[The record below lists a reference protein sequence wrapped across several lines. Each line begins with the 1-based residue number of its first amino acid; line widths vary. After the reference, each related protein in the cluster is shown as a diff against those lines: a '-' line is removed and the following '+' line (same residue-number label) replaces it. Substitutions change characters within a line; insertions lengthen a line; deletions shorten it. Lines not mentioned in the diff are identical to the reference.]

1 MKKSIKLLILVL
13 SVALIVGA
21 MAVISGAA
29 TTEQK
34 DNYVAITKNGTT
46 TESNNFATTFK
57 NAKAGHVIKLL
68 GNQTVSAAVTNS
80 QSGTSP
86 IVIDLN
92 GYTLDFS
99 ASTSAYAFSKG
110 NGAVK
115 FVGEGKI
122 LFGDSFCS
130 LSNSAKLEMEGSGNG
145 ILLQS
150 KGTGA
155 KTIVNSKINNTMSF
169 KNVKMDIS
177 YAATSSNVSGSL
189 FKVEKTDKAAGVFV
203 TFENCEI
210 VVNTTFEDPSIDI
223 SSQFVFNGFGHTC
236 YVLKNTVVNTTG
248 NGICFDNVTGIN
260 NNLSVGAPYDIDGDG
275 TDDGNYGLVMDN
287 SSIICKPASS
297 TVTAASA
304 TANAALKCSPIVYKG
319 PESTS
324 KVYIGNK
331 SVVAGT
337 DNLVNGFATAT
348 ATTSSVT
355 VENATLELLTVS
367 EHLAGAAFNGPA
379 YVNFLYGGKFILG
392 GGALT
397 AEGTTIEG
405 TAQGVLTAANDGTGA
420 EATPKYSVDFVL
432 GAQVDAIPTGVVFDY
447 AANASYLD
455 MRATFPTCGYVIAD
469 AELKELLKYGPV
481 NVYWYTGNAEDYLG
495 DSANLHSVVSY
506 IGKVPAAPE
515 ADIADVTIGNATLE
529 FAGWATTY
537 YYPGYFV
544 DVDDYLTVTEGA
556 VVEITPINEND
567 IIANG
572 STRAYFPVYKVKSI
586 SVTYTW
592 FDIDGDE
599 LNTVTVTDGTVPT
612 YEGKANDYST
622 GVITVTHTGAW
633 NVSEDMG
640 AVNYT
645 PVCKTTVSADVS
657 GCVAQM
663 TLDKDFT
670 LNFIITEAVYN
681 ILSDTD
687 KAIFT
692 ADGGSYKT
700 STTRDINEIFT
711 AANYDFVITHGGYT
725 ATLSFSI
732 SVYDYCVELLDSSNE
747 ANAKVAYYVLS
758 YMKAAYEYFEFI
770 DNYKYDFSVLEEY
783 ATLAEEGDFTL
794 PESESDYT
802 ALAGKAYIALDLTC
816 RHSTIIGV
824 TNPDYKGKV
833 KVNGTEMELV
843 QGEVVLE
850 ATNDNLTGTLEL
862 ALDEDGDGVYEV
874 SGTYSIL
881 DYKAALADTE
891 AAEVVEALVNFAY
904 YLEALKSSLV

>member
-1 MKKSIKLLILVL
+1 
-13 SVALIVGA
+13 
-21 MAVISGAA
+21 
-29 TTEQK
+29 
-34 DNYVAITKNGTT
+34 
-46 TESNNFATTFK
+46 
-57 NAKAGHVIKLL
+57 
-68 GNQTVSAAVTNS
+68 
-80 QSGTSP
+80 
-86 IVIDLN
+86 
-92 GYTLDFS
+92 
-99 ASTSAYAFSKG
+99 
-110 NGAVK
+110 
-115 FVGEGKI
+115 
-122 LFGDSFCS
+122 
-130 LSNSAKLEMEGSGNG
+130 
-145 ILLQS
+145 
-150 KGTGA
+150 
-155 KTIVNSKINNTMSF
+155 
-169 KNVKMDIS
+169 
-177 YAATSSNVSGSL
+177 
-189 FKVEKTDKAAGVFV
+189 
-203 TFENCEI
+203 
-210 VVNTTFEDPSIDI
+210 
-223 SSQFVFNGFGHTC
+223 
-236 YVLKNTVVNTTG
+236 
-248 NGICFDNVTGIN
+248 
-260 NNLSVGAPYDIDGDG
+260 
-275 TDDGNYGLVMDN
+275 
-287 SSIICKPASS
+287 
-297 TVTAASA
+297 
-304 TANAALKCSPIVYKG
+304 
-319 PESTS
+319 
-324 KVYIGNK
+324 
-331 SVVAGT
+331 
-337 DNLVNGFATAT
+337 
-348 ATTSSVT
+348 
-355 VENATLELLTVS
+355 
-367 EHLAGAAFNGPA
+367 
-379 YVNFLYGGKFILG
+379 
-392 GGALT
+392 
-397 AEGTTIEG
+397 
-405 TAQGVLTAANDGTGA
+405 
-420 EATPKYSVDFVL
+420 
-432 GAQVDAIPTGVVFDY
+432 
-447 AANASYLD
+447 
-455 MRATFPTCGYVIAD
+455 
-469 AELKELLKYGPV
+469 
-481 NVYWYTGNAEDYLG
+481 
-495 DSANLHSVVSY
+495 
-506 IGKVPAAPE
+506 
-515 ADIADVTIGNATLE
+515 
-529 FAGWATTY
+529 
-537 YYPGYFV
+537 
-544 DVDDYLTVTEGA
+544 
-556 VVEITPINEND
+556 
-567 IIANG
+567 
-572 STRAYFPVYKVKSI
+572 
-586 SVTYTW
+586 
-592 FDIDGDE
+592 
-599 LNTVTVTDGTVPT
+599 
-612 YEGKANDYST
+612 
-622 GVITVTHTGAW
+622 
-633 NVSEDMG
+633 MG